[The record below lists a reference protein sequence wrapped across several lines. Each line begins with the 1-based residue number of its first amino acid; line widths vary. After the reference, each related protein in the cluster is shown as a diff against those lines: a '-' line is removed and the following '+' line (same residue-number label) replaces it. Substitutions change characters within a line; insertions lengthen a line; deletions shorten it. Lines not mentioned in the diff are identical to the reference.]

1 MAIQIFNLLLHF
13 ISVVGRESWTFVE
26 ILATVLSVV
35 FLHEHL
41 RKFHFLVVH
50 RIKLLTYSL
59 EVFLKR
65 MVITDQPLQ
74 VARLVFKLGF

>member
-13 ISVVGRESWTFVE
+13 ISVVGRESWTLVE

-41 RKFHFLVVH
+41 RKLHFLVVH

-59 EVFLKR
+59 EIFLKR

-74 VARLVFKLGF
+74 MARLVFKLGF